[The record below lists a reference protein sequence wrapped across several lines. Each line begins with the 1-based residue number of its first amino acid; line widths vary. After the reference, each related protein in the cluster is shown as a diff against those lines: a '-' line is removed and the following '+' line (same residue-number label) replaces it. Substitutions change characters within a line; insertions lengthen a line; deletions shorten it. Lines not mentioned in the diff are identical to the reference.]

1 MKKNI
6 LKKAGSLAVAAA
18 LIFTG
23 NMLPVNSLADSDIAD
38 NKETL
43 EDKISGLISVNS
55 YAADK
60 EETVYIISEAD
71 GTAKQTII
79 SDWLKNKDHTQAL
92 SDYTELQDIE
102 NTNGYETFSRS
113 GNAVSWDANGNDIHY
128 RGTTDKELPVTVHIT
143 YYLDGVETAPESM
156 AGKSGHVT
164 IRFEYT
170 NNTKT
175 SAVINGE
182 QTDIYVPFLMA
193 SGLILDGD
201 SFSNVTVSTGTVY
214 NDGSRNIVIGCA
226 LPGLADSLRIDK
238 SKYEIPDYVEVEADT
253 TDFALSMTLTVAM
266 NSLLNNINISSD
278 SGISQLSA
286 DLSALESA
294 AKQLVDG
301 ASALSDG
308 AGTLS
313 SGLGNLSANSS
324 SLTSGAYT
332 VFESLTKAATEQLSS
347 ALTAQGYDAVSLTP
361 SNYNDVL
368 SQLLDSV
375 SSGAYSQATAA
386 AEQQVRAKVNEQVQA
401 QVSSQVTAKV
411 KAQVTE
417 QVSAEIAKMLTS
429 KGYTQEQAAAY
440 LQTDEGKTLITN
452 STGLQMESDN
462 IKNTIAATIEEQMA
476 SDEIKQKIEA
486 GVSQGM
492 SSDTVKT
499 QVESAVSSGL
509 SQSQAYQSITAL
521 KAQLDGYQAFYSGLK
536 AYTSGVDSAY
546 KGSVKIA
553 SGSEDLKNGAQQFYS
568 QGIEKLV
575 SAFNGDY
582 QVLFERLKAIA
593 DAGKSYQSFGGIS
606 GGMTGNVKFVW
617 KTEGISE

>member
-6 LKKAGSLAVAAA
+6 FKKAGSLAIAAA
-18 LIFTG
+18 LVFTG
-23 NMLPVNSLADSDIAD
+23 NMLPVNSLADSEVVE
-38 NKETL
+38 NKETI
-43 EDKISGLISVNS
+43 EDKINGMISVNS
-55 YAADK
+55 SAADK
-60 EETVYIISEAD
+60 EETVYIISGAD

-79 SDWLKNKDHTQAL
+79 SEWLKNKKQDQAL

-113 GNAVSWDANGNDIHY
+113 GNMILWNAGGKDIHY
-128 RGTTDKELPVTVHIT
+128 RGTTNKELPVTTHIT
-143 YYLDGVETAPESM
+143 YYLDGVETAPENM

-164 IRFEYT
+164 IRFDYT

-175 SAVINGE
+175 SALINGQ
-182 QTDIYVPFLMA
+182 QTDIYVPFLMT
-193 SGLILDGD
+193 SGLILDGA

-214 NDGSRNIVIGCA
+214 NDGSRNIIIGCA
-226 LPGLADSLRIDK
+226 LPGLAESLQLDQ
-238 SKYEIPDYVEVEADT
+238 SKYKIPEYVEIEADT
-253 TDFALSMTLTVAM
+253 TDFSLSMTLTVAM
-266 NSLLNNINISSD
+266 NSLLNNININSESGLSELSS
-278 SGISQLSA
+278 

-294 AKQLVDG
+294 SKQLADG

-308 AGTLS
+308 ASALS
-313 SGLGNLSANSS
+313 SGLGNISSNSA

-361 SNYNDVL
+361 SNYSKVL
-368 SQLLDSV
+368 TTLLDSI

-401 QVSSQVTAKV
+401 QVTEQVTAKV

-417 QVSAEIAKMLTS
+417 QVSSEIAKMLTS
-429 KGYTQEQAAAY
+429 KGSTQEQAAAY
-440 LQTDEGKTLITN
+440 LLTDEGKTLVDN
-452 STGLQMESDN
+452 STSLQMASDN
-462 IKNTIAATIEEQMA
+462 IKNTIAASVEAQMI
-476 SDEIKQKIEA
+476 SDEVKQKIEA
-486 GVSQGM
+486 GVMQGM
-492 SSDTVKT
+492 NSAAVKS

-509 SQSQAYQSITAL
+509 TQSAAYQSIVSL

-536 AYTSGVDSAY
+536 AYTIGVDSAY

-553 SGSEDLKNGAQQFYS
+553 DGSEDLKNGAQQFYS
-568 QGIEKLV
+568 EGIEKLV

-582 QVLFERLKAIA
+582 QSLFERLKAVA
-593 DAGKSYQSFGGIS
+593 DAGKAYQSFGGIS
-606 GGMTGNVKFVW
+606 DGMAGNVRFIW